1 MVEATDENDKA
12 KQIQGIIPNII
23 HSLDASHIMGLIKN
37 ANKDKFTPIITIHDC
52 FGTLPKKKKM
62 GELEHRVKKEF
73 GLLYTR
79 NNFLSD
85 YHKRF
90 IQSLKDNN
98 FKLIKE
104 NGTLFVL
111 YDNYKL

>member
-52 FGTLPKKKKM
+52 FGTLPNKM

-73 GLLYTR
+73 VLLYTR
-79 NNFLSD
+79 NKFLSD

-111 YDNYKL
+111 YGHYNL